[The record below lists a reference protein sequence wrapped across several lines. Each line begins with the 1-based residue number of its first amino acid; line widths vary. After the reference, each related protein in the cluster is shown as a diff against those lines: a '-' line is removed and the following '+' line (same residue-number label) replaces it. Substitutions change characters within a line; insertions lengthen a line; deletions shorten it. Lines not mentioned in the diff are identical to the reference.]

1 MKKFMKTLFFPV
13 FLIFGLLI
21 SFAPQTASAA
31 PAFQLPFA
39 CGQVWSGQTRT
50 DHSPANAIDF
60 NRTDDL
66 GDPVVSSAA
75 GKVITVRDLGS
86 TSYGKY
92 VVVDHGGG
100 WTTYYAHLNSFA
112 VSVGQAVTQGQKLG
126 TVGSTGGSTGPH
138 LHFEQRLNGSAQ
150 KVVFNG
156 AQALYWGTKSYTS
169 NNSCGGTYA
178 NGTVNTAG
186 ADLNVRSGP
195 GTGYAIVGSVSDGQ
209 QVRIYCQTY
218 GTTVTGTYGTSNVW
232 NRIGTGQYISDTY
245 VYTGSDGLVAPLCN

>member
-1 MKKFMKTLFFPV
+1 MKKFMKSLFFPV

-21 SFAPQTASAA
+21 TFAPQEASAA
-31 PAFQLPFA
+31 PAFQLPFP
-39 CGQVWSGQTRT
+39 CGQVWSGQTRS

-66 GDPVVSSAA
+66 GDPVVASAA
-75 GKVITVRDLGS
+75 GKVTTVKDLGS

-100 WTTYYAHLNSFA
+100 WTTYYAHLNAFS
-112 VSVGQAVTQGQKLG
+112 VSVGQSVTQGQKLG

-138 LHFEQRLNGSAQ
+138 LHFEQRLNGTAQ
-150 KVVFNG
+150 KIVFNG
-156 AQALYWGTKSYTS
+156 AQALYWGTKNYTS
-169 NNSCGGTYA
+169 NNSCGGSYA
-178 NGTVNTAG
+178 NGTVNTNG
-186 ADLNVRSGP
+186 ANVNVRSGP
-195 GTGYAIVGSVSDGQ
+195 GTSYSIVGSVADGA

-218 GTTVTGTYGTSNVW
+218 GTTVTGTYGTSNIW